1 MMMLMMVLMTSI
13 MMTLNRNSLFKMWC
27 LPINL
32 KYKSVLVPNPCFRFK
47 SFAAYNLV
55 TPATRFWH
63 RAFPDLTFWL
73 LSHRGWHLT
82 APICRVTST
91 LSSSRGAI
99 WQSGTSDERYLRW
112 EVPQMRGTWDERYL
126 RWKVPEMRGTW
137 AERYLS
143 WEVLRWGVPELRGT
157 WAERYLRWEVPCLSG
172 VFISVAFLL
181 EQLSSP
187 TWVEK
192 WLNHAVD
199 GVDSVW

>member
-82 APICRVTST
+82 APICRVTFT
-91 LSSSRGAI
+91 VSSSRGAI
-99 WQSGTSDERYLRW
+99 WQSGTSDERHLSSEAPAERYWDERYLRW
-112 EVPQMRGTWDERYL
+112 EVPQMRGTW
-126 RWKVPEMRGTW
+126 
-137 AERYLS
+137 AQ
-143 WEVLRWGVPELRGT
+143 
-157 WAERYLRWEVPCLSG
+157 RYLRWEVPELRGTSDERYPASQ
-172 VFISVAFLL
+172 VYLYLWLFYLNSSVLRL
-181 EQLSSP
+181 ELR
-187 TWVEK
+187 
-192 WLNHAVD
+192 N
-199 GVDSVW
+199 G

>member
-63 RAFPDLTFWL
+63 REFPDLTFWL

-91 LSSSRGAI
+91 VSSSRGAI
-99 WQSGTSDERYLRW
+99 WQPGSSDERYTASLYLLKEQLCSW
-112 EVPQMRGTWDERYL
+112 EERYSL
-126 RWKVPEMRGTW
+126 VNM
-137 AERYLS
+137 YLKHGS
-143 WEVLRWGVPELRGT
+143 CNVQMFHT
-157 WAERYLRWEVPCLSG
+157 C
-172 VFISVAFLL
+172 VAFLL
-181 EQLSSP
+181 
-187 TWVEK
+187 K
-192 WLNHAVD
+192 
-199 GVDSVW
+199 